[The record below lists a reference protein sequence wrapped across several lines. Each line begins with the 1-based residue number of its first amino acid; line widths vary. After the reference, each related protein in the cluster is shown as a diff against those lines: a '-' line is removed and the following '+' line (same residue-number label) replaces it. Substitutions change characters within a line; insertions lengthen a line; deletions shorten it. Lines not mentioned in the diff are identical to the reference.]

1 MDEQA
6 FSYQGTYY
14 PQGNFIPHYLGQS
27 QIYFTGIPLEHQE
40 PSDPSPPP
48 AIASSPVERKEQ
60 RRRQIFERIIENL
73 HDSGLPGT
81 ELAITYLTH
90 QFRRNCKEATLSSSG
105 TAIRFFLTFLKTSGK
120 DRLEDATRHDI
131 EAFVE
136 QLQDRGLKIKSVRN
150 RLVGVY
156 SFLQFLIDNDL
167 FVSDILSKK
176 IKLKLP
182 DSLPR
187 AIDPQDVNTL
197 FSVVDHPC
205 NRAMFLLLLRTGM
218 RIGELLDLRPTDVNL
233 QEQKVMIYIGE
244 KNYRG
249 RVVYFSDDARE
260 ALEKWMQTRDPQRQ
274 CLFYASTRHSL
285 TYATVR
291 VRFKKYLEKA
301 SLAHKGYT
309 MHQLRHT
316 FATDLL
322 NAGMRIECL
331 QPLLGHSTLEMTRRY
346 ARLSNKSREAEYFRA
361 MSTIE
366 KEMRDGNDRLDYK
379 LQAAPE
385 EKELFAQHG

>member
-1 MDEQA
+1 
-6 FSYQGTYY
+6 
-14 PQGNFIPHYLGQS
+14 
-27 QIYFTGIPLEHQE
+27 
-40 PSDPSPPP
+40 
-48 AIASSPVERKEQ
+48 
-60 RRRQIFERIIENL
+60 
-73 HDSGLPGT
+73 
-81 ELAITYLTH
+81 
-90 QFRRNCKEATLSSSG
+90 
-105 TAIRFFLTFLKTSGK
+105 
-120 DRLEDATRHDI
+120 
-131 EAFVE
+131 
-136 QLQDRGLKIKSVRN
+136 
-150 RLVGVY
+150 
-156 SFLQFLIDNDL
+156 
-167 FVSDILSKK
+167 
-176 IKLKLP
+176 
-182 DSLPR
+182 
-187 AIDPQDVNTL
+187 
-197 FSVVDHPC
+197 
-205 NRAMFLLLLRTGM
+205 MFLLLLRTGM
-218 RIGELLDLRPTDVNL
+218 RIGELLDLRPSDVNL

-301 SLAHKGYT
+301 GIGHKGYT

-331 QPLLGHSTLEMTRRY
+331 QPLLGHSTLDMTRRY

-366 KEMRDGNDRLDYK
+366 KEMRDGNDRLDHK
-379 LQAAPE
+379 LQAASE
-385 EKELFAQHG
+385 KKELFTQHG

>member
-1 MDEQA
+1 MDKQT

-14 PQGNFIPHYLGQS
+14 PEGNFIPHYLKQS
-27 QIYFTGIPLEHQE
+27 QTLFTGIPLQPQE
-40 PSDPSPPP
+40 SSKSSPAVPDSPSP
-48 AIASSPVERKEQ
+48 IERREQ
-60 RRRQIFERIIENL
+60 RRRQIFERIIANL
-73 HDSGLPGT
+73 HDSELPGA

-105 TAIRFFLTFLKTSGK
+105 TAIKFFLTFLRGSGK
-120 DRLEDATRHDI
+120 DRLEDATRQDI

-136 QLQDRGLKIKSVRN
+136 HLQDRGLKINSVRN
-150 RLVGVY
+150 RLVSIY
-156 SFLQFLIDNDL
+156 SFLQFLVDNDL
-167 FVSDILSKK
+167 FVTDILSKK

-187 AIDPQDVNTL
+187 AIDPQDVKTL
-197 FSVVDHPC
+197 FSVMDHPR

-218 RIGELLDLRPTDVNL
+218 RIGELLDLRPSDVNL

-249 RVVYFSDDARE
+249 RVVYFCDDARE

-301 SLAHKGYT
+301 GLGHKGYT

-366 KEMRDGNDRLDYK
+366 KEMSDGNDRLDHK
-379 LQAAPE
+379 LQTASE

>member
-1 MDEQA
+1 MEEQT

-14 PQGNFIPHYLGQS
+14 PQGNFIQHYLEQS
-27 QIYFTGIPLEHQE
+27 QTLFTGISLQPQE
-40 PSDPSPPP
+40 SSKSSPAVSDSF
-48 AIASSPVERKEQ
+48 SPVERREK
-60 RRRQIFERIIENL
+60 RRRQLFERTIEIL
-73 HDSGLPGT
+73 QDSELPGA

-105 TAIRFFLTFLKTSGK
+105 TAIRFFLTFLKDSGK
-120 DRLEDATRHDI
+120 DRLEDTTRQDI

-136 QLQDRGLKIKSVRN
+136 QQQDRGLKIKSVRN

-156 SFLQFLIDNDL
+156 SFIQFLVDNDL
-167 FVSDILSKK
+167 FVTDILSKK
-176 IKLKLP
+176 IRLKLP

-187 AIDPQDVNTL
+187 AIDPQDIKAL
-197 FSVVDHPC
+197 LSVLDHPR

-218 RIGELLDLRPTDVNL
+218 RIGELLDLRPSDVNL

-260 ALEKWMQTRDPQRQ
+260 ALEEWLKVRDPQRQ

-301 SLAHKGYT
+301 GLGHKNYT
-309 MHQLRHT
+309 IHQLRHT

-346 ARLSNKSREAEYFRA
+346 ARLSDKSRENEYFRA
-361 MSTIE
+361 MSIIE
-366 KEMRDGNDRLDYK
+366 RGMTDEDSRLDHK
-379 LQAAPE
+379 LQTVLE
-385 EKELFAQHG
+385 EKELFPSHC

>member
-1 MDEQA
+1 MDEQT

-27 QIYFTGIPLEHQE
+27 QIYFNGIPLEHQE
-40 PSDPSPPP
+40 PSDPSPAP

-73 HDSGLPGT
+73 HDSGLPGA

-105 TAIRFFLTFLKTSGK
+105 TAIRFFLTFLKGSGK
-120 DRLEDATRHDI
+120 GRLEDATRQDI

-156 SFLQFLIDNDL
+156 SFFQFLIDNDL

-187 AIDPQDVNTL
+187 AIDPQDVKTL
-197 FSVVDHPC
+197 FSVIDHPR

-218 RIGELLDLRPTDVNL
+218 RIGELLDLRPSDVNL

-260 ALEKWMQTRDPQRQ
+260 AMEEWMKARDPQRQ

-291 VRFKKYLEKA
+291 VWFKKYLEKA
-301 SLAHKGYT
+301 GLAHKGYT

-366 KEMRDGNDRLDYK
+366 KEMSDGNDRLDHK
-379 LQAAPE
+379 LQTASE